1 MQDLVKIVFH
11 DALEGNRGQTRCS
24 SDAQVLNFSPKITHT
39 VKDQERQ
46 QEKEK
51 AL

>member
-24 SDAQVLNFSPKITHT
+24 SDAQVLNFSKITHT